1 MDPVAVEVFGV
12 PGYVIFWIA
21 ALVAFWLFG
30 RRVTI
35 LIGLL
40 RKAQPENRTYQFG
53 KRLQLFFVNVLAQ
66 KRLFYEYLIG
76 GAHFLIF
83 WSFILFAGTFAWNLP
98 RWLFPFLPMPYADEI
113 PIIRFL
119 FVVMSVVGL
128 LAVAFAAVRRV
139 FFPPPHLQKTWDANI
154 ILALISLVLLT
165 TLFGMVFKAGADAA
179 TGEQLIMFDKILA
192 TTIPQLSV
200 NSAERL
206 YVLMFWLHQLVVL
219 GFLAYLPY
227 SKHLHLLASP
237 FNVFFGNVRPAGNL
251 SDGISDERRI
261 AGASKWDEFTWR
273 QLFNAFSCAECGRCD
288 RACPALNSGYSLSP
302 RLVIHSVK
310 EHLLESG
317 LKKKN
322 GTKKSEETEKS
333 LIGGYITE
341 ADLWA
346 CTTCYSCVDRCPVF
360 NEHVSLIVS
369 MRRYLVGQGS
379 VSKEIEETL
388 VKYNRYGNS
397 FGQSDRARPKWTQG
411 LDFTIKDARK
421 EPVEYLWW
429 VGDYASFDARLQ
441 NITQTTARLFRHAG
455 LDFGL
460 VYEAERNTGND
471 LRRIGEEGLFELLK
485 DKNLQTLDKAQFHTI
500 VTTDPHVYN
509 TLKNEYGLSGSANG
523 KNGNGAGRTWN
534 VKHYTEVLDDLIKQG
549 KLKLSRKQPHRVTY
563 HDPCYLGRYNGIY
576 DAPRRVLQ
584 TTGAQLTEM
593 PRNGAKSY
601 CCGAGGGRIWMQDS
615 AGIKERPSESR
626 VREAVLATQA
636 EVMVVACPKDVVMFQ
651 DAVKTTGN
659 ETKIIVRDIS
669 ELVWEA
675 LEH

>member
-1 MDPVAVEVFGV
+1 MNPVSIEVFGI
-12 PGYVIFWIA
+12 PGYVIFWIT
-21 ALVAFWLFG
+21 ALTAFWLFG
-30 RRVTI
+30 RRVAV

-40 RKAQPENRTYQFG
+40 RKAQPENRIYQFG
-53 KRLQLFFVNVLAQ
+53 KRLQLFFINVLGQ

-83 WSFILFAGTFAWNLP
+83 WSFVLYAGTFGWNLLH
-98 RWLFPFLPMPYADEI
+98 WLFPFLQIPLADEI
-113 PIIRFL
+113 PIIRVL
-119 FVVMSVVGL
+119 FVMMGTIGL
-128 LAVAFAAVRRV
+128 IAIAVAAVRRA
-139 FFPPPHLQKTWDANI
+139 FFPPPHLQKTRDANL
-154 ILALISLVLLT
+154 ILTLISLVLLT
-165 TLFGMVFKAGADAA
+165 NLFGLIFKANADA
-179 TGEQLIMFDKILA
+179 TLGRDFNSIDKLLAAIL
-192 TTIPQLSV
+192 PQLSV
-200 NSAERL
+200 NTAENL
-206 YVLMFWLHQLVVL
+206 YVLMSWLHQFVVL

-237 FNVFFGNVRPAGNL
+237 FNVFFGNVRPAGDL
-251 SDGISDERRI
+251 SDGISEELRI

-273 QLFNAFSCAECGRCD
+273 QLLNTFSCAECGRCD

-302 RLVIHSVK
+302 RSIIHSVK

-322 GTKKSEETEKS
+322 GKKENDPAEKL
-333 LIGGYITE
+333 LIGGYINE

-369 MRRYLVGQGS
+369 MRRYLVSQGA
-379 VSKEIEETL
+379 VGKEIEETL

-397 FGQSDRARPKWTQG
+397 FGQSDRVRPKWTQG

-429 VGDYASFDARLQ
+429 VGDYASFDTRLQ

-460 VYEAERNTGND
+460 VYEAERNAGND
-471 LRRIGEEGLFELLK
+471 LRRIGEEGLFELIK
-485 DKNLQTLDKAQFHTI
+485 GKNLQTLEKAQFRTI
-500 VTTDPHVYN
+500 VTTDPHIYN
-509 TLKNEYGLSGSANG
+509 TLKNEYGLSGSTNG
-523 KNGNGAGRTWN
+523 GNGNGAGRTWV
-534 VKHYTEVLDDLIKQG
+534 VKHYTEVLDDLIKNG
-549 KLKLSRKQPHRVTY
+549 KLKLSRKQSHQVTY

-584 TTGAQLTEM
+584 ATGAQLTEM

-615 AGIKERPSESR
+615 PGIKERPSESR
-626 VREAVLATQA
+626 IREVVSATQA
-636 EVMVVACPKDVVMFQ
+636 SVLVVACPKDVVMFQ

-659 ETKIIVRDIS
+659 ESKIQVRDIA

-675 LEH
+675 IEH